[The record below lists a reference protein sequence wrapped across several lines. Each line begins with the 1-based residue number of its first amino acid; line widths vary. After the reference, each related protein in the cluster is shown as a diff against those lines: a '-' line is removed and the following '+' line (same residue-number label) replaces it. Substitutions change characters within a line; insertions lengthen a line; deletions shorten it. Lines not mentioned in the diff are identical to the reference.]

1 MISGIVTGVLLASFL
16 GITVWAWSSR
26 QRERFDDAA
35 QLPLRDEPPAPPCCA
50 GQKARPSDC
59 TTRGRA

>member
-1 MISGIVTGVLLASFL
+1 MISGVVTAVLLASFA

-35 QLPLRDEPPAPPCCA
+35 QLPLRDEPEH
-50 GQKARPSDC
+50 RP
-59 TTRGRA
+59 